1 MQNENKIQDRLE
13 AMESQIFQIK
23 ILLLIFMAL
32 GLSGL
37 YCLLNSEEIQI
48 LIGIGVLVALA
59 CIITELKTIYL
70 KKKKLDKEV
79 RKIMNKT
86 KSEQQKSII

>member
-13 AMESQIFQIK
+13 TMESQVFQIK

-37 YCLLNSEEIQI
+37 YCLLDSEEIQI
-48 LIGIGVLVALA
+48 LIGIGVLIAIA
-59 CIITELKTIYL
+59 CLMTELVSIYL

-79 RKIMNKT
+79 QKIVDQA
-86 KSEQQKSII
+86 KSEQKQ